1 MGTAAR
7 IQDLL
12 STGQVRR
19 ASAAPDRLPAT
30 WSLSE
35 LSGRVIE
42 LSGGGRGA
50 TAVLTAAVDLVL
62 KAQQKQ
68 EPVAWITPPD
78 TTVFPPDV
86 AQHGIDLD
94 ALLFVRVETAT
105 AMLRA
110 ADHLLRSGAF
120 GLVILDLP
128 ARIDVPLPAQVR
140 LAGLAKRHEAVL
152 VYLGSADSSLVSLR
166 AASHRQ
172 RLAAGRF
179 ECQLHI
185 TKDKR
190 WGQEWHHAKAC
201 HGAVGLR

>member
-7 IQDLL
+7 IRQLL
-12 STGQVRR
+12 TTGHVRR
-19 ASAAPDRLPAT
+19 ASAVPDHQAPAA
-30 WSLSE
+30 WSLAQ
-35 LSGRVIE
+35 LAGRVIE
-42 LSGGGRGA
+42 LSGRGA
-50 TAVLTAAVDLVL
+50 TAVLTVAVDLIL
-62 KAQQKQ
+62 EAQQKQ
-68 EPVAWITPPD
+68 EPVAWITSPD

-86 AQHGIDLD
+86 ARHGIDLT

-105 AMLRA
+105 SMLRS

-128 ARIDVPLPAQVR
+128 ARIDVPLAAQVR
-140 LAGLAKRHEAVL
+140 LAGLTKRHEAVL

-166 AASHRQ
+166 ATCHRQ
-172 RLAAGRF
+172 RVAAGRF
-179 ECQLHI
+179 ECRLHV

-190 WGQEWHHAKAC
+190 RGQEWHHVQAC